1 MCSITLVYIFYMLL
15 IDIPRYQQRA
25 LDQEPPVSFD
35 TGFWELFECQ
45 KISRNS
51 NDYGISFHLLYFGI
65 APYILDRIVF
75 KAWVIEHSF
84 SRNI

>member
-1 MCSITLVYIFYMLL
+1 MLL

-35 TGFWELFECQ
+35 VGFWELFECQ
-45 KISRNS
+45 KISQIS
-51 NDYGISFHLLYFGI
+51 SDYGIAFHLLYFGI
-65 APYILDRIVF
+65 APYVLDRISF
-75 KAWVIEHSF
+75 KTWVIEHSF